1 MVWKITAVE
10 IEFDASMSLA
20 SAAVHHI
27 HEVLADASL
36 HRGASVRVIGT
47 LAQYDPR
54 EQRAT
59 IQHGGHALEVDT
71 SLLGACDSFAQGRL
85 FQFIGE
91 TETVAAPMSIGSP
104 PPSLGVLVLRAR
116 VYQDVDGM
124 DMALFGRALA
134 VRRVFLA
141 EQQQQQ

>member
-1 MVWKITAVE
+1 
-10 IEFDASMSLA
+10 MSLA

-59 IQHGGHALEVDT
+59 IRHGGHALEVDT
-71 SLLGACDSFAQGRL
+71 SLLGACDAFAQGRL

-91 TETVAAPMSIGSP
+91 TTETAAAVVPKPIGGSP
-104 PPSLGVLVLRAR
+104 PLPLGVPVPVLRAR

-124 DMALFGRALA
+124 DTALFGRALE
-134 VRRVFLA
+134 VRRAFLA
-141 EQQQQQ
+141 EQQQQQQQQQQQ